1 MCIVGRVYKSE
12 ICKGREQ
19 SNSLCLGM
27 YSLRCL
33 RAVTEGFDQRQQ
45 SQARLVA
52 VKEFPCICAE
62 NNLESQLTIRFP
74 LVNKTE
80 VKVELIILNEI
91 AYFIPESN

>member
-1 MCIVGRVYKSE
+1 MCF
-12 ICKGREQ
+12 
-19 SNSLCLGM
+19 
-27 YSLRCL
+27 LRYL
-33 RAVTEGFDQRQQ
+33 RAVRQGFDQRQQ

-52 VKEFPCICAE
+52 VKEFPCTCAE
-62 NNLESQLTIRFP
+62 NNLKSQLTIRFP